1 MSAKRKMLLTG
12 AGGGIGRSIA
22 TLLLSGDWR
31 IVGVGRD
38 PDRPG
43 FSQKEFSQATIDLS
57 DLEHLPEQ
65 LRFLASEHE
74 DIDSV
79 VCAAGV
85 GRFGSLEEFSY
96 EQIRELIDIN
106 LTSQLYVV
114 RAFLPLLKRR
124 GRGDVVLI
132 GSEAALAGGARGAV
146 YSATKFALRG
156 FCQSLRQES
165 AAAGIR
171 VTLINPGMV
180 RTGFFDQLD
189 FEPGEDLAHAIAPE
203 DIAVA
208 VKMVLSAR
216 AETVFDEINLSPL
229 KKVVRRKHRA
239 PKP

>member
-1 MSAKRKMLLTG
+1 MSAKRKVLLTG

-22 TLLLSGDWR
+22 SLLLSSDWR

-38 PDRPG
+38 PARPG

-65 LRFLASEHE
+65 LRLLAGEHE

-96 EQIRELIDIN
+96 QQIRELIDIN

-180 RTGFFDQLD
+180 RTDFFDQLD
-189 FEPGEDLAHAIAPE
+189 FEPGEDLAHAIVPE

-229 KKVVRRKHRA
+229 KKVVRRKHKA

>member
-12 AGGGIGRSIA
+12 ASGGIGRSIA
-22 TLLLSGDWR
+22 TLLLSSDWR
-31 IVGVGRD
+31 IVGLSRD
-38 PDRPG
+38 PARSE
-43 FSQKEFSQATIDLS
+43 FSQKEFTQATIDLS
-57 DLEHLPEQ
+57 DLAHLPEQ
-65 LRFLASEHE
+65 LRLVASQHG

-189 FEPGEDLAHAIAPE
+189 FEPGEDPTHAIVPE

-216 AETVFDEINLSPL
+216 PETVFDEINLSPL

-239 PKP
+239 PLP

>member
-22 TLLLSGDWR
+22 TLLLSSDWR

-38 PDRPG
+38 PSRPE

-65 LRFLASEHE
+65 LRLLASEHE

-96 EQIRELIDIN
+96 QQIRELIDIN

-180 RTGFFDQLD
+180 RTDFFDQLD
-189 FEPGEDLAHAIAPE
+189 FEPGEDLAHAIVPE

-229 KKVVRRKHRA
+229 KKVVRRKHKA

>member
-22 TLLLSGDWR
+22 TLLLSSDWR

-38 PDRPG
+38 PARSE
-43 FSQKEFSQATIDLS
+43 FSQKEFTQATIDLS
-57 DLEHLPEQ
+57 DLAHLPEQ
-65 LRFLASEHE
+65 LRLVASEHG

-96 EQIRELIDIN
+96 QQIRELIDIN

-180 RTGFFDQLD
+180 RTDFFDQLD
-189 FEPGEDLAHAIAPE
+189 FEPGEDLAHAIVPE
-203 DIAVA
+203 DLAGA

>member
-1 MSAKRKMLLTG
+1 MSEIRCRICG
-12 AGGGIGRSIA
+12 AA
-22 TLLLSGDWR
+22 
-31 IVGVGRD
+31 
-38 PDRPG
+38 
-43 FSQKEFSQATIDLS
+43 A
-57 DLEHLPEQ
+57 
-65 LRFLASEHE
+65 
-74 DIDSV
+74 V

-189 FEPGEDLAHAIAPE
+189 FEPGEDPTHAIVPE

-216 AETVFDEINLSPL
+216 PETVFDEINLSPL

-239 PKP
+239 PLP

>member
-1 MSAKRKMLLTG
+1 MLLTG

-22 TLLLSGDWR
+22 ALLLSSDWR

-38 PDRPG
+38 PARPG
-43 FSQKEFSQATIDLS
+43 FGQKEFSQATIDLS

-65 LRFLASEHE
+65 LRLLASEHE

-96 EQIRELIDIN
+96 QQIRELIDIN

-180 RTGFFDQLD
+180 RTEFFDQLD
-189 FEPGEDLAHAIAPE
+189 FEPGEDLAHAIVPE

>member
-1 MSAKRKMLLTG
+1 MTG

-22 TLLLSGDWR
+22 TLLLSSDWR

-38 PDRPG
+38 PARPG

-65 LRFLASEHE
+65 LRLLASEHE

-180 RTGFFDQLD
+180 RTDFFDQLD
-189 FEPGEDLAHAIAPE
+189 FEPGEDLAHAIVPE

>member
-12 AGGGIGRSIA
+12 ANGGIGRSIA
-22 TLLLSGDWR
+22 TLLLSSDWR
-31 IVGVGRD
+31 IVGLGRD
-38 PDRPG
+38 PAWSG
-43 FSQKEFSQATIDLS
+43 FSQKEFSQAAIDLS

-65 LRFLASEHE
+65 LRLLVSEHG

-79 VCAAGV
+79 VCAAGI

-106 LTSQLYVV
+106 LISQLYVV

-165 AAAGIR
+165 AAAGVR

-189 FEPGEDLAHAIAPE
+189 FEPGEDPAHAIAPE
-203 DIAVA
+203 DIAIA
-208 VKMVLSAR
+208 VQMVLGAR
-216 AETVFDEINLSPL
+216 PETVFDEINLSPL
-229 KKVVRRKHRA
+229 KKVVRRKHRV
-239 PKP
+239 PQP

>member
-65 LRFLASEHE
+65 LRLLASEHE

-132 GSEAALAGGARGAV
+132 GSEAALAGGARGAI

-180 RTGFFDQLD
+180 RTDFFDQLD

>member
-1 MSAKRKMLLTG
+1 M
-12 AGGGIGRSIA
+12 
-22 TLLLSGDWR
+22 
-31 IVGVGRD
+31 GRD
-38 PDRPG
+38 PARPG

-65 LRFLASEHE
+65 LRLLASEHE

-96 EQIRELIDIN
+96 QQIRELIDIN

-180 RTGFFDQLD
+180 RTDFFDQLD
-189 FEPGEDLAHAIAPE
+189 FEPGEDLAHAIVPE

>member
-22 TLLLSGDWR
+22 TLLLSSDWR

-38 PDRPG
+38 PARPG

-65 LRFLASEHE
+65 LRLLASEHE

-96 EQIRELIDIN
+96 QQIRELIDIN

-180 RTGFFDQLD
+180 RTEFFDQLD
-189 FEPGEDLAHAIAPE
+189 FEPGEDLAHAIVPE

-239 PKP
+239 PLP

>member
-22 TLLLSGDWR
+22 TLLLSSDWR
-31 IVGVGRD
+31 IVGLSRD
-38 PDRPG
+38 PARSE
-43 FSQKEFSQATIDLS
+43 FSQKEFTQETIDLS
-57 DLEHLPEQ
+57 DLAHLPEQ
-65 LRFLASEHE
+65 LRLVASEHG

-189 FEPGEDLAHAIAPE
+189 FEPGEDPTHAIVPE

-216 AETVFDEINLSPL
+216 PETVFDEINLSPL

-239 PKP
+239 PLP

>member
-1 MSAKRKMLLTG
+1 MTG

-65 LRFLASEHE
+65 LRLLASEHE

-180 RTGFFDQLD
+180 RTEFFDQLD

>member
-22 TLLLSGDWR
+22 TLLLSSDWR

-57 DLEHLPEQ
+57 DLENLPEQ
-65 LRFLASEHE
+65 LRLLASEHE

-96 EQIRELIDIN
+96 QQIRELIDIN

-180 RTGFFDQLD
+180 RTDFFDQLD
-189 FEPGEDLAHAIAPE
+189 FEPGEDLAHAIVPE

>member
-22 TLLLSGDWR
+22 TLLLSSDWR
-31 IVGVGRD
+31 IVGLGRD
-38 PDRPG
+38 PARSE
-43 FSQKEFSQATIDLS
+43 FSQKEFTQATIDLS
-57 DLEHLPEQ
+57 DLAHLPEQ
-65 LRFLASEHE
+65 LRLVASEHG

-146 YSATKFALRG
+146 YSATKDV
-156 FCQSLRQES
+156 S
-165 AAAGIR
+165 
-171 VTLINPGMV
+171 
-180 RTGFFDQLD
+180 
-189 FEPGEDLAHAIAPE
+189 
-203 DIAVA
+203 
-208 VKMVLSAR
+208 K
-216 AETVFDEINLSPL
+216 
-229 KKVVRRKHRA
+229 
-239 PKP
+239 

>member
-22 TLLLSGDWR
+22 TLLLSSDWR

-38 PDRPG
+38 PARPG

-65 LRFLASEHE
+65 LRFLATEHE

-96 EQIRELIDIN
+96 QQIRELIDIN

-180 RTGFFDQLD
+180 RTDFFDQLD
-189 FEPGEDLAHAIAPE
+189 FEPGEDLAHAIVPE

>member
-22 TLLLSGDWR
+22 TLLLSSDWR
-31 IVGVGRD
+31 IVGLIRD
-38 PDRPG
+38 PARSE
-43 FSQKEFSQATIDLS
+43 FSQKEFTQATIDLS
-57 DLEHLPEQ
+57 DLAHLPEQ
-65 LRFLASEHE
+65 LRLVASQHG

-189 FEPGEDLAHAIAPE
+189 FEPGEDPTHAIVPE

-216 AETVFDEINLSPL
+216 PETVFDEINLSPL

-239 PKP
+239 PLP

>member
-22 TLLLSGDWR
+22 TLLLSSDWR

-38 PDRPG
+38 PARPG
-43 FSQKEFSQATIDLS
+43 FSQKAFSQATIDLS

-65 LRFLASEHE
+65 LRLLASEHE

-96 EQIRELIDIN
+96 QQIRELIDIN

-180 RTGFFDQLD
+180 RTDFFDQLD
-189 FEPGEDLAHAIAPE
+189 FEPGEDLAHAIVPE

>member
-22 TLLLSGDWR
+22 ALLLSSDWR

-38 PDRPG
+38 PARPG

-65 LRFLASEHE
+65 LRLLAGEHE

-96 EQIRELIDIN
+96 QQIRELIDIN

-180 RTGFFDQLD
+180 RTDFFDQLD
-189 FEPGEDLAHAIAPE
+189 FEPGEDLAHAIVPE

>member
-1 MSAKRKMLLTG
+1 MTG
-12 AGGGIGRSIA
+12 ASGGIGRSIA
-22 TLLLSGDWR
+22 TLLLSSDWR

-38 PDRPG
+38 PARPG

-65 LRFLASEHE
+65 LRLLASEHE

-96 EQIRELIDIN
+96 QQIRELIDIN

-180 RTGFFDQLD
+180 RTDFFDQLD
-189 FEPGEDLAHAIAPE
+189 FEPGEDLAHAIVPE

>member
-12 AGGGIGRSIA
+12 ASGGIGRSIA
-22 TLLLSGDWR
+22 TLLLSSDWR

-38 PDRPG
+38 PARPG

-65 LRFLASEHE
+65 LRLLASEHE

-96 EQIRELIDIN
+96 QQIRELIDIN

-180 RTGFFDQLD
+180 RTEFFDQLD
-189 FEPGEDLAHAIAPE
+189 FEPGEDLAHAIVPE

>member
-22 TLLLSGDWR
+22 TLLLSSDWR

-38 PDRPG
+38 PARPG
-43 FSQKEFSQATIDLS
+43 FSQKAFSQATIDLS

-65 LRFLASEHE
+65 LRLLASEHE

-96 EQIRELIDIN
+96 QQIRELIDIN

-180 RTGFFDQLD
+180 RTEFFDQLD
-189 FEPGEDLAHAIAPE
+189 FEPGEDPAHAIAPE

>member
-22 TLLLSGDWR
+22 ALLLSSDWR

-38 PDRPG
+38 PARPG
-43 FSQKEFSQATIDLS
+43 FGQKEFSQATIDLS

-65 LRFLASEHE
+65 LRLLANEHE

-96 EQIRELIDIN
+96 QQIRELIDIN

-189 FEPGEDLAHAIAPE
+189 FEPGEDPTHAIVPE

-216 AETVFDEINLSPL
+216 PETVFDEINLSPL
-229 KKVVRRKHRA
+229 KKVVRRKHKA

>member
-22 TLLLSGDWR
+22 TLLLSSDWR

-38 PDRPG
+38 PARPG

-65 LRFLASEHE
+65 LRLLASEHE

-96 EQIRELIDIN
+96 QQIRELIDIN

-180 RTGFFDQLD
+180 RTDFFDQLD
-189 FEPGEDLAHAIAPE
+189 FEPGEDLAHAIVPE

>member
-22 TLLLSGDWR
+22 TLLLSSDWR

-38 PDRPG
+38 PARPG
-43 FSQKEFSQATIDLS
+43 FSQKAFSQATIDLS

-65 LRFLASEHE
+65 LRLLANEHE

-96 EQIRELIDIN
+96 QQIRELIDIN

-180 RTGFFDQLD
+180 RTDFFDQLD
-189 FEPGEDLAHAIAPE
+189 FEPGEDLAHAIVPE

>member
-1 MSAKRKMLLTG
+1 MGAKRKMLLTG
-12 AGGGIGRSIA
+12 ASGGIGRSIA
-22 TLLLSGDWR
+22 TLLLSSDWR

-38 PDRPG
+38 PARPG

-65 LRFLASEHE
+65 LRLLASEHE

-96 EQIRELIDIN
+96 QQIRELIDIN

-180 RTGFFDQLD
+180 RTDFFDQLD
-189 FEPGEDLAHAIAPE
+189 FEPGEDLAHAIVPE

>member
-22 TLLLSGDWR
+22 SLLLSSDWR

-38 PDRPG
+38 PARPG

-65 LRFLASEHE
+65 LRLLASEHE

-96 EQIRELIDIN
+96 QQIRELIDIN

-180 RTGFFDQLD
+180 RTDFFDQLD
-189 FEPGEDLAHAIAPE
+189 FEPGEDLAHAIVPE

>member
-22 TLLLSGDWR
+22 TLLLSSDWR
-31 IVGVGRD
+31 IVGLSRD
-38 PDRPG
+38 PARSE
-43 FSQKEFSQATIDLS
+43 FSQKEFTQATIDLS
-57 DLEHLPEQ
+57 DLAHLPEQ
-65 LRFLASEHE
+65 LRLVASQHG

-189 FEPGEDLAHAIAPE
+189 FEPGEDPTHAIVPE

-216 AETVFDEINLSPL
+216 PETVFDEINLSPL

-239 PKP
+239 PLP

>member
-22 TLLLSGDWR
+22 TLLLSSDWR

-38 PDRPG
+38 PARPG
-43 FSQKEFSQATIDLS
+43 FSQKEFSQVTIDLS
-57 DLEHLPEQ
+57 DLENLPEQ
-65 LRFLASEHE
+65 LRLLASEHE

-96 EQIRELIDIN
+96 QQIRELIDIN

-180 RTGFFDQLD
+180 RTEFFDQLD
-189 FEPGEDLAHAIAPE
+189 FEPGEDLAHAIVPE

-239 PKP
+239 PLP

>member
-12 AGGGIGRSIA
+12 ASGGIGRSIA
-22 TLLLSGDWR
+22 TLLLSSDWR

-38 PDRPG
+38 PARPE

-65 LRFLASEHE
+65 LRLLASEHE

-96 EQIRELIDIN
+96 QQIRELIDIN

-124 GRGDVVLI
+124 GRGDLVLI

-180 RTGFFDQLD
+180 RTEFFDQLD
-189 FEPGEDLAHAIAPE
+189 FEPGEDLAHAIVPE

>member
-22 TLLLSGDWR
+22 TLLLSSDWR

-38 PDRPG
+38 PARPG

-65 LRFLASEHE
+65 LRLLASEHE

-96 EQIRELIDIN
+96 QQIRELIDIN

-180 RTGFFDQLD
+180 RTEFFDQLD
-189 FEPGEDLAHAIAPE
+189 FEPGEDLAHAIVPE

>member
-22 TLLLSGDWR
+22 TLLLSSDWR
-31 IVGVGRD
+31 IVGLSRD
-38 PDRPG
+38 PARSE
-43 FSQKEFSQATIDLS
+43 FSQKEFTQATIDLS
-57 DLEHLPEQ
+57 DLAHLPEQ
-65 LRFLASEHE
+65 LRLVASEHG

-189 FEPGEDLAHAIAPE
+189 FEPGEDPTHAIVPE

-208 VKMVLSAR
+208 VKMVLCAR
-216 AETVFDEINLSPL
+216 PETVFDEINLSPL

>member
-12 AGGGIGRSIA
+12 ANGGIGRSIA
-22 TLLLSGDWR
+22 TLLLSSDWR

-38 PDRPG
+38 PARPG
-43 FSQKEFSQATIDLS
+43 FGQKEFSQATIDLS
-57 DLEHLPEQ
+57 DLENLPEQ
-65 LRFLASEHE
+65 LRLLASEHE

-96 EQIRELIDIN
+96 QQIRELIDIN

-180 RTGFFDQLD
+180 RTEFFDQLD
-189 FEPGEDLAHAIAPE
+189 FEPGEDPAHAIAPE

-229 KKVVRRKHRA
+229 KKVVRRKHKA

>member
-22 TLLLSGDWR
+22 TLLLSSDWR

-38 PDRPG
+38 PARPG

-65 LRFLASEHE
+65 LRLLASEHE

-96 EQIRELIDIN
+96 QQIRELIDIN

-180 RTGFFDQLD
+180 RTDFFDQLD
-189 FEPGEDLAHAIAPE
+189 FEPGEDLAHAIVPE

-229 KKVVRRKHRA
+229 KKVVRRKHKA

>member
-1 MSAKRKMLLTG
+1 MSAKKKMLLTG

-22 TLLLSGDWR
+22 TLLLSSDWR
-31 IVGVGRD
+31 IVGLGRD
-38 PDRPG
+38 PVRSE
-43 FSQKEFSQATIDLS
+43 FSQKEFIQATIDLS
-57 DLEHLPEQ
+57 DLAHLPEQ
-65 LRFLASEHE
+65 LRLVASEHG

-189 FEPGEDLAHAIAPE
+189 FEPGEDPTHAIVPE

-216 AETVFDEINLSPL
+216 PETVFDEINLSPL

-239 PKP
+239 PLP